1 MDVLKKEMHLLSLPH
16 RIQINI
22 FHLTSKLFHCFTKYP
37 EIKTIYID
45 RSITKN
51 VTQLAT
57 FQMIKTWD
65 LGVSHLMRKSKFI
78 NYM

>member
-22 FHLTSKLFHCFTKYP
+22 FILLLNCF
-37 EIKTIYID
+37 IALLNILTIYID